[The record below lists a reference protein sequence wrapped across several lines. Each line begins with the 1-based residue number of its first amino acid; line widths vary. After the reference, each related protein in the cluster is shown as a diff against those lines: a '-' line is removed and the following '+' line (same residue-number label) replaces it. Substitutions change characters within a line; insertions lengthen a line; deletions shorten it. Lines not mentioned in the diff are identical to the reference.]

1 MASGRKKNNK
11 ERVLAASHC
20 PEGMT
25 PAQWQRSLRRQA
37 AATGHFAV
45 SELSDRWSPGQYT
58 VTSQH
63 SRRSY
68 RTVYHGEGCDRN
80 YCECMDFRTSNL
92 GTCKHIEAVALWLHK
107 NGKEPET
114 ALPRR
119 SSIYISYAGGRRLK
133 LRPGSAAPE
142 ELSIAAMRY
151 FDDELT
157 AVPGMVPELP
167 AFIENA
173 RRIDPQFHCYPDALN
188 YILEARDRRRRLQI
202 LDSISEAETGAV
214 LHTTLYPY
222 QIEGIR
228 FIFKA
233 GRALLAD
240 EMGLGKTV
248 QALGAAELM
257 KSRNMI
263 GSAMIVC
270 PTSLKYQWKK
280 EIERFTGSTVTVVEG
295 IATTR
300 RELYC
305 EPTFYKIVSYHTLAN
320 DIKSLGSVST
330 DFLIMDEVQRLKNWN
345 TQIARAARRIDAD
358 YCAILSG
365 TPLENRLE
373 ELYSVMQ
380 FVDQY
385 ALGPFYE
392 FKARFIDTSETGK
405 VVGYHGLGEV
415 RAMLAK
421 SLLRRRKADVALQ
434 LPERSDKVLYVPM
447 TKEQSE
453 IHDECRNIVAQLAAK
468 WQRHRFLSEK
478 DRKRLLLLLSRM
490 RMVCD
495 STFVV
500 DQKTRF
506 DTKIAEALQLVSALT
521 ESGDEKVVIFSQ
533 WERMTRIMAEELDRA
548 GIGYEYLHG
557 GISASRR
564 RHLVENFSAD
574 PDKRVF
580 LSTDAGSTGLNLQ
593 AASLIINLDLPWN
606 PAVLEQRIARIYRI
620 GQRRNIQVINMV
632 AAGTIEERMTSA
644 LNFKSELFA
653 GVFDGGEEQ
662 ITLDDNRL
670 TRIIEAVAEVV
681 PEQTASQ
688 GSLVAETEETA
699 ETAPAQE
706 TPAPEVLLQQG
717 MSFLG
722 SLAQT
727 LRSPEA
733 TERLL
738 DTIVHTGADG
748 GTELRIPVESRKA
761 VADVL
766 ALFRA
771 ISKS

>member
-1 MASGRKKNNK
+1 
-11 ERVLAASHC
+11 
-20 PEGMT
+20 
-25 PAQWQRSLRRQA
+25 
-37 AATGHFAV
+37 
-45 SELSDRWSPGQYT
+45 
-58 VTSQH
+58 
-63 SRRSY
+63 
-68 RTVYHGEGCDRN
+68 
-80 YCECMDFRTSNL
+80 
-92 GTCKHIEAVALWLHK
+92 
-107 NGKEPET
+107 
-114 ALPRR
+114 
-119 SSIYISYAGGRRLK
+119 
-133 LRPGSAAPE
+133 
-142 ELSIAAMRY
+142 
-151 FDDELT
+151 
-157 AVPGMVPELP
+157 
-167 AFIENA
+167 
-173 RRIDPQFHCYPDALN
+173 
-188 YILEARDRRRRLQI
+188 
-202 LDSISEAETGAV
+202 
-214 LHTTLYPY
+214 
-222 QIEGIR
+222 
-228 FIFKA
+228 
-233 GRALLAD
+233 
-240 EMGLGKTV
+240 
-248 QALGAAELM
+248 
-257 KSRNMI
+257 
-263 GSAMIVC
+263 
-270 PTSLKYQWKK
+270 
-280 EIERFTGSTVTVVEG
+280 
-295 IATTR
+295 
-300 RELYC
+300 
-305 EPTFYKIVSYHTLAN
+305 
-320 DIKSLGSVST
+320 
-330 DFLIMDEVQRLKNWN
+330 
-345 TQIARAARRIDAD
+345 

-421 SLLRRRKADVALQ
+421 CLLRRRKADVALQ

-632 AAGTIEERMTSA
+632 AAGSIEERMTSA

-699 ETAPAQE
+699 ETASAQE
-706 TPAPEVLLQQG
+706 TPAPEVL
-717 MSFLG
+717 
-722 SLAQT
+722 
-727 LRSPEA
+727 
-733 TERLL
+733 
-738 DTIVHTGADG
+738 
-748 GTELRIPVESRKA
+748 
-761 VADVL
+761 
-766 ALFRA
+766 
-771 ISKS
+771 

>member
-1 MASGRKKNNK
+1 
-11 ERVLAASHC
+11 
-20 PEGMT
+20 
-25 PAQWQRSLRRQA
+25 
-37 AATGHFAV
+37 
-45 SELSDRWSPGQYT
+45 
-58 VTSQH
+58 
-63 SRRSY
+63 
-68 RTVYHGEGCDRN
+68 
-80 YCECMDFRTSNL
+80 
-92 GTCKHIEAVALWLHK
+92 
-107 NGKEPET
+107 
-114 ALPRR
+114 
-119 SSIYISYAGGRRLK
+119 
-133 LRPGSAAPE
+133 
-142 ELSIAAMRY
+142 
-151 FDDELT
+151 
-157 AVPGMVPELP
+157 PGMVPELP

-222 QIEGIR
+222 QVEGIR

-295 IATTR
+295 IAATR

-405 VVGYHGLGEV
+405 VVGYHGLSEV

-453 IHDECRNIVAQLAAK
+453 IHDECRSIVAQLAAK

-490 RMVCD
+490 RM
-495 STFVV
+495 
-500 DQKTRF
+500 
-506 DTKIAEALQLVSALT
+506 
-521 ESGDEKVVIFSQ
+521 
-533 WERMTRIMAEELDRA
+533 
-548 GIGYEYLHG
+548 
-557 GISASRR
+557 
-564 RHLVENFSAD
+564 
-574 PDKRVF
+574 
-580 LSTDAGSTGLNLQ
+580 
-593 AASLIINLDLPWN
+593 
-606 PAVLEQRIARIYRI
+606 
-620 GQRRNIQVINMV
+620 
-632 AAGTIEERMTSA
+632 
-644 LNFKSELFA
+644 
-653 GVFDGGEEQ
+653 
-662 ITLDDNRL
+662 
-670 TRIIEAVAEVV
+670 
-681 PEQTASQ
+681 
-688 GSLVAETEETA
+688 
-699 ETAPAQE
+699 
-706 TPAPEVLLQQG
+706 
-717 MSFLG
+717 
-722 SLAQT
+722 
-727 LRSPEA
+727 
-733 TERLL
+733 
-738 DTIVHTGADG
+738 
-748 GTELRIPVESRKA
+748 
-761 VADVL
+761 
-766 ALFRA
+766 
-771 ISKS
+771 

>member
-1 MASGRKKNNK
+1 MTASQ
-11 ERVLAASHC
+11 C
-20 PEGMT
+20 PGGMS

-37 AATGHFAV
+37 AASGQFAV

-58 VTSQH
+58 VTSPH
-63 SRRSY
+63 SRRTY
-68 RTVYHGEGCDRN
+68 RTVYHGDNCDRN
-80 YCECMDFRTSNL
+80 YCECMDFRTGNL
-92 GTCKHIEAVALWLHK
+92 GTCKHIEAVALWLQSH
-107 NGKEPET
+107 GKEPVT
-114 ALPRR
+114 AQPRR
-119 SSIYISYAGGRRLK
+119 SSIYMSYIGGRKLK
-133 LRPGSAAPE
+133 LRPGTDASE
-142 ELSIAAMRY
+142 EMAIAAMRY
-151 FDDELT
+151 FDDDLT
-157 AVPGMVPELP
+157 AVPGMIPELP

-188 YILEARDRRRRLQI
+188 YILEARDRRRRLQV
-202 LDSISEAETGAV
+202 LESIDDAEIGAV
-214 LHTTLYPY
+214 LHTSLYPY
-222 QIEGIR
+222 QTEGIR

-257 KSRNMI
+257 KRRNI
-263 GSAMIVC
+263 ISSVMIVC

-280 EIERFTGSTVTVVEG
+280 EIERFTDSSVTVVEG
-295 IATTR
+295 AASAR
-300 RELYC
+300 RELYS

-320 DIKSLGSVST
+320 DIKALGLLTT

-358 YCAILSG
+358 YCAVLSG
-365 TPLENRLE
+365 TPLENRPE

-392 FKARFIDTSETGK
+392 FKARHIVTSDSGKTTG
-405 VVGYHGLGEV
+405 YRHLGEIG
-415 RAMLAK
+415 RRLA
-421 SLLRRRKADVALQ
+421 SRMLRRRKADVAIQ

-447 TKEQSE
+447 TREQSE
-453 IHDECRNIVAQLAAK
+453 IHDECRTAVAQLASK

-490 RMVCD
+490 RMACD
-495 STFVV
+495 STFVI

-506 DTKIAEALQLVSALT
+506 DTKIAEALQLVTALI
-521 ESGDEKVVIFSQ
+521 ESGDEKAVIFSQ

-548 GIGYEYLHG
+548 GIAYQYLHG
-557 GISASRR
+557 GIGASRR
-564 RHLVENFSAD
+564 RNLVETFNSDTAT
-574 PDKRVF
+574 RVF

-593 AASLIINLDLPWN
+593 AASLVINLDRPWN
-606 PAVLEQRIARIYRI
+606 PAVLEQRIARVYRI
-620 GQRRNIQVINMV
+620 GQRRNIQVVNMV
-632 AAGTIEERMTSA
+632 AAGTIEERMTA
-644 LNFKSELFA
+644 TLNFKGELFD
-653 GVFDGGEEQ
+653 GIFDGGDDQ

-681 PEQTASQ
+681 PGQSTVQGTLIAESEEDDSPSAS
-688 GSLVAETEETA
+688 AETI
-699 ETAPAQE
+699 
-706 TPAPEVLLQQG
+706 APEALLEKG

-722 SLAQT
+722 SLART

-738 DTIVHTGADG
+738 DTIVHTDADG
-748 GTELRIPVESRKA
+748 HTELRIPVESRKA
-761 VADVL
+761 VADIL
-766 ALFRA
+766 SLF
-771 ISKS
+771 SQ

>member
-1 MASGRKKNNK
+1 MAAGKRIKNGK
-11 ERVLAASHC
+11 DRALGTAQC

-37 AATGHFAV
+37 AAAGQFAV

-58 VTSQH
+58 VTSPH
-63 SRRSY
+63 SRRTY

-80 YCECMDFRTSNL
+80 YCECMDFRTDNL
-92 GTCKHIEAVALWLHK
+92 GTCKHIEAVALWLQSR
-107 NGKEPET
+107 GKEPET

-119 SSIYISYAGGRRLK
+119 SSIYMSYVDGRRLR
-133 LRPGSAAPE
+133 LRPGTDASG
-142 ELSIAAMRY
+142 ELAIAAMRY
-151 FDDELT
+151 FDDELN

-188 YILEARDRRRRLQI
+188 YILEARDRRRRLQL
-202 LDSISEAETGAV
+202 LDSIDDAEIGGV
-214 LHTTLYPY
+214 LGTTLYPY

-257 KSRNMI
+257 KRRNMI
-263 GSAMIVC
+263 SSAMIVC

-295 IATTR
+295 AAASR
-300 RELYC
+300 RELYP

-320 DIKSLGSVST
+320 DIKALGLLTT

-358 YCAILSG
+358 YCAVLSG
-365 TPLENRLE
+365 TPLENRPE

-392 FKARFIDTSETGK
+392 FKARHIVSSDTGK
-405 VVGYHGLGEV
+405 TVGYRHLGEIG
-415 RAMLAK
+415 RRLAGCM
-421 SLLRRRKADVALQ
+421 LRRRKADVALQ
-434 LPERSDKVLYVPM
+434 LPERTDKVLYVPM
-447 TKEQSE
+447 TREQSE
-453 IHDECRNIVAQLAAK
+453 IHDECRSAVAQLAAK

-490 RMVCD
+490 RMACD
-495 STFVV
+495 STFVI

-506 DTKIAEALQLVSALT
+506 DTKIAEALQLVSAMA
-521 ESGDEKVVIFSQ
+521 ESGDEKAVIFSQ

-548 GIGYEYLHG
+548 GIAYEYLHG
-557 GISASRR
+557 GISAARR
-564 RHLVENFSAD
+564 RTLADDFSHN
-574 PDKRVF
+574 PDTRVF

-593 AASLIINLDLPWN
+593 QASLVINLDLPWN

-620 GQRRNIQVINMV
+620 GQRRNIQVVNMV
-632 AAGTIEERMTSA
+632 AAGTVEERMLSTLS
-644 LNFKSELFA
+644 FKSELFA
-653 GVFDGGEEQ
+653 GIFDGGDDQ
-662 ITLDDNRL
+662 ITLDDSKL
-670 TRIIEAVAEVV
+670 SRIIEAVAEVV
-681 PEQTASQ
+681 PAEPATQ
-688 GSLVAETEETA
+688 GSLVAENEENDEA
-699 ETAPAQE
+699 APQPETL
-706 TPAPEVLLQQG
+706 APEALLEKG

-722 SLAQT
+722 ALART

-733 TERLL
+733 KERLL
-738 DTIVHTGADG
+738 DTIVHTGPDG
-748 GTELRIPVESRKA
+748 RTELRIPVESRKA
-761 VADVL
+761 VADIL
-766 ALFRA
+766 ALF
-771 ISKS
+771 S